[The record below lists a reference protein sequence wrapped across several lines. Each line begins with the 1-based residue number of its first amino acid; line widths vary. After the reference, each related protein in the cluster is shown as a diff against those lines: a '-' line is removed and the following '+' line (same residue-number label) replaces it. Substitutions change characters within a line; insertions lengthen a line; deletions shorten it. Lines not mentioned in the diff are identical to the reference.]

1 MQTGLLLPHFGEHAD
16 PNKIIRGSQLAER
29 LGFDS
34 VWVRDHLLFEPHGEF
49 EKPNTTFYEALTTLT
64 AIGASTEKL
73 ALGTGAL
80 IPFRHPLVLAQQ
92 IAAMVKFF
100 GPRIIIG
107 MGSGNFDH
115 EFEAANLGG
124 VPRPELVVNN
134 FKILRKMWG
143 NDGVDWDEAPFSFQ
157 GASQN
162 PKPGSDAVPLWYC
175 GTTPRSARLA
185 AEFGNGFLPGRIGIA
200 TLRKRIKLL
209 REQAELHQ
217 RPMSKVGIIP
227 TASIART
234 REEAL
239 ARINVPGLLQWANN
253 ARFWVKPESGKFETV
268 EDLAGV
274 LVYGTPDDVVEQCLE
289 LKEAGLDHL
298 AFDFRLSF
306 PEWEEQMQML
316 GDEVLPRLNDD

>member
-1 MQTGLLLPHFGEHAD
+1 MRTGLLLPHFGEYAD
-16 PNKIIRGSQLAER
+16 AEKIIKGSQLAEQ

-64 AIGASTEKL
+64 AIGASTERL
-73 ALGTGAL
+73 MLGTGAL
-80 IPFRHPLVLAQQ
+80 IPFRHPLILAQ
-92 IAAMVKFF
+92 AVATMVQFF
-100 GPRIIIG
+100 GPRVILG

-115 EFEAANLGG
+115 EFEAVGLGG
-124 VPRPELVVNN
+124 VPRPELVIDN
-134 FKILRKMWG
+134 FQILRKLWG
-143 NDGVDWDEAPFSFQ
+143 EEGVEWDKEPFEFN
-157 GASQN
+157 GASQT
-162 PKPGSDAVPLWYC
+162 PRPGADAVPLWYC

-200 TLRKRIKLL
+200 TLRKRVALL

-217 RPMSKVGIIP
+217 RPMSTVGIIP
-227 TASIART
+227 TASVART

-239 ARINVPGLLQWANN
+239 ARVNVPGLLAWANQ
-253 ARFWVKPESGKFETV
+253 APFWVKPESGRFETV
-268 EDLAGV
+268 EDLSGV
-274 LVYGTPDDVVEQCLE
+274 LVYGTPEDVVEQVLE
-289 LKEAGLDHL
+289 LRDAGVEHV

-316 GDEVLPRLNDD
+316 GEEVLPALQD